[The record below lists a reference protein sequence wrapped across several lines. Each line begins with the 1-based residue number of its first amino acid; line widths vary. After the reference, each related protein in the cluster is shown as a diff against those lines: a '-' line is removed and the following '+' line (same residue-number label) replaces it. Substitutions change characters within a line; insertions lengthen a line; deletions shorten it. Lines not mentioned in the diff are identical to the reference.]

1 MLECTETGERERG
14 EEITLTV
21 WIYIVVFCHGHI
33 WTRYL
38 AIHIQIAFWSVY
50 MGNSEWTHP
59 WVYCMYMGIIV
70 STCTC
75 ICMSQGRVNKN
86 LKCIEKVTRMK
97 KRRRGYYMVAYAACH
112 FQVSVFYLRSEQSPA
127 CQLR

>member
-1 MLECTETGERERG
+1 MRKSMLECKETGERERG

-86 LKCIEKVTRMK
+86 LKCNRKSDENEEKKERI
-97 KRRRGYYMVAYAACH
+97 
-112 FQVSVFYLRSEQSPA
+112 L
-127 CQLR
+127 